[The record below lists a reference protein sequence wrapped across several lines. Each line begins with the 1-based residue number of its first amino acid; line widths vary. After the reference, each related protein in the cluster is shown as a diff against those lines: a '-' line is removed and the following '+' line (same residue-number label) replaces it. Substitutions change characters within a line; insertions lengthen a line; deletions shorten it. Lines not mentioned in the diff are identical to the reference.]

1 MLVVKNVV
9 KTLGNREILH
19 NINFCLKKGQ
29 IVALVGPN
37 GAGKTTLMRLL
48 SGFYKQEQGEILFD
62 NLSLEDNR
70 REFLKNIAYVPEH
83 GGIYPDMSVFEFLKF
98 MADVKHILA
107 ETFEKNVSKVIKNLE
122 LESVVNQKCETL
134 SKGYKRRVAI
144 AGAMLCEP
152 KILILDEPTE
162 GLDPQQKL
170 KLREVLQDYGK
181 KNTVLISTHI
191 MEEVEAIATRVLMIK
206 SGKLICDT
214 TPDDLKKITSQNRI
228 EESFYTM
235 LGDID
240 EDR

>member
-1 MLVVKNVV
+1 MFVVKNVV

-48 SGFYKQEQGEILFD
+48 CGFYKQEQGEILFND
-62 NLSLEDNR
+62 VSLENNR
-70 REFLKNIAYVPEH
+70 TKFLENIAYVPEH
-83 GGIYPDMSVFEFLKF
+83 GGIYPDMSVFEFLRF
-98 MADVKHILA
+98 MGDVKHLN
-107 ETFEKNVSKVIKNLE
+107 EVTFTKNVKKVIKNLE

-144 AGAMLCEP
+144 AGAMLSEP
-152 KILILDEPTE
+152 EFLILDEPTE

-170 KLREVLQDYGK
+170 KLREVLQNYGK
-181 KNTVLISTHI
+181 KNTILISTHI
-191 MEEVEAIATRVLMIK
+191 MEEVEALANRVLMIK
-206 SGKLICDT
+206 NGKIVCDA

-228 EESFYTM
+228 EESFYTIV
-235 LGDID
+235 GDID
-240 EDR
+240 GDK

>member
-9 KTLGNREILH
+9 KSIGNKEILH

-48 SGFYKQEQGEILFD
+48 SGFYKQEKGEISFD
-62 NLSLEDNR
+62 NHTIENNR
-70 REFLKNIAYVPEH
+70 LEFLKSIAYVPEH
-83 GGIYPDMSVFEFLKF
+83 GGIYQDMSVFEFLRF
-98 MADVKHILA
+98 MGDMKHI
-107 ETFEKNVSKVIKNLE
+107 EKDMFKINIKKVIKNLE

-144 AGAMLCEP
+144 AGAMLNEP
-152 KILILDEPTE
+152 KMLILDEPTE

-181 KNTVLISTHI
+181 KNTILISTHI

-206 SGKLICDT
+206 NGKLVCDS
-214 TPDDLKKITSQNRI
+214 TPDDLKKITAQNRI
-228 EESFYTM
+228 EESFYTI
-235 LGDID
+235 LGDIN
-240 EDR
+240 ENK

>member
-1 MLVVKNVV
+1 ML
-9 KTLGNREILH
+9 
-19 NINFCLKKGQ
+19 
-29 IVALVGPN
+29 APN
-37 GAGKTTLMRLL
+37 
-48 SGFYKQEQGEILFD
+48 SFYK
-62 NLSLEDNR
+62 LSTGVTNISR
-70 REFLKNIAYVPEH
+70 FLLLNSRKI
-83 GGIYPDMSVFEFLKF
+83 
-98 MADVKHILA
+98 
-107 ETFEKNVSKVIKNLE
+107 VIKNLE

-206 SGKLICDT
+206 SGKLVCDT

-235 LGDID
+235 VSDID
-240 EDR
+240 GDK